1 MTNPLP
7 TVPVHAIDPQ
17 PDAPQWL
24 VRDLWTTAAV
34 GVVGGSPKVGKSW
47 FGLDLAVSV
56 ASGTPALGR
65 FPVDATGPALVY
77 LAEDALPRVRDRVAH
92 LCRHRGLDLSRLD
105 LQVVT
110 ADRLRLDTERDQ
122 LALDQTVQRIR
133 PALLLLD
140 PLVRLHSLDE
150 NSASDIS
157 SLLAFLRAINRRYHL
172 ALILVHHMAKRSRRN
187 LGQSL
192 RGSSD
197 LHAWTDSACYL
208 VRRPDDRLQ
217 LTVEHRSAPA
227 PDPLLLRLSGGGD
240 QPLSLL
246 VDSADAPPPPLA
258 EAVRAA
264 LRSAGQPLS
273 RTVLRQRLRVNNAR
287 LGVALQTLQ
296 QRGLAVRGPN
306 GWHLPVMIRTLG
318 CLPAL
323 IRPPFRCSTVPLQA
337 RARNGTTTAT
347 LRVIYPATNLGPG
360 RATQL
365 CPATEI
371 LWNLSVWSSGT
382 TTVSVILSSLATS
395 KYSSSRLDR
404 SDSSSDNA
412 RSVTG
417 PASLWSPE
425 RVLRR
430 WHR

>member
-1 MTNPLP
+1 MSHDLSPLGFRKTP
-7 TVPVHAIDPQ
+7 FT
-17 PDAPQWL
+17 
-24 VRDLWTTAAV
+24 RD
-34 GVVGGSPKVGKSW
+34 GE
-47 FGLDLAVSV
+47 
-56 ASGTPALGR
+56 

-77 LAEDALPRVRDRVAH
+77 LAEDALPRVRDRVSH
-92 LCRHRGLDLSRLD
+92 LCRHRGLDLARLD

-157 SLLAFLRAINRRYHL
+157 SLLGFLRAINRRHQL
-172 ALILVHHMAKRSRRN
+172 ALVLVHHMAKRSSCN

-246 VDSADAPPPPLA
+246 VDSADAPPPPLPVISRRNGRISGRIA
-258 EAVRAA
+258 SSESNRSESEAASILWTVRRVLYSVRTDRRSPPVHRRRGIATLPCQPPRQRRTRWRAA
-264 LRSAGQPLS
+264 AGSVRVPRESGRHGPEPRPAAPLS
-273 RTVLRQRLRVNNAR
+273 ATAWFRSRSRWPPTPGPRVDRDHAE
-287 LGVALQTLQ
+287 LLDFVDGDDAGYHPGQ
-296 QRGLAVRGPN
+296 QCDD
-306 GWHLPVMIRTLG
+306 H
-318 CLPAL
+318 
-323 IRPPFRCSTVPLQA
+323 
-337 RARNGTTTAT
+337 
-347 LRVIYPATNLGPG
+347 
-360 RATQL
+360 
-365 CPATEI
+365 
-371 LWNLSVWSSGT
+371 
-382 TTVSVILSSLATS
+382 
-395 KYSSSRLDR
+395 
-404 SDSSSDNA
+404 
-412 RSVTG
+412 
-417 PASLWSPE
+417 
-425 RVLRR
+425 
-430 WHR
+430 

>member
-34 GVVGGSPKVGKSW
+34 GVIGGSPKVGKSW

-77 LAEDALPRVRDRVAH
+77 LAEDALPRVRDRVSH
-92 LCRHRGLDLSRLD
+92 LCRHRGLDLARLD

-172 ALILVHHMAKRSRRN
+172 ALILVHHMAKRSSRN

-246 VDSADAPPPPLA
+246 VDSAAAPPPPLP

-306 GWHLPVMIRTLG
+306 GWHLP
-318 CLPAL
+318 
-323 IRPPFRCSTVPLQA
+323 S
-337 RARNGTTTAT
+337 
-347 LRVIYPATNLGPG
+347 
-360 RATQL
+360 
-365 CPATEI
+365 
-371 LWNLSVWSSGT
+371 
-382 TTVSVILSSLATS
+382 
-395 KYSSSRLDR
+395 
-404 SDSSSDNA
+404 
-412 RSVTG
+412 
-417 PASLWSPE
+417 
-425 RVLRR
+425 
-430 WHR
+430 

>member
-1 MTNPLP
+1 MTKPLP

-65 FPVDATGPALVY
+65 FPVDATGPVLVY

-157 SLLAFLRAINRRYHL
+157 SLLGFLRAINRRHQL
-172 ALILVHHMAKRSRRN
+172 ALVLVHHMAKRSRRN

-192 RGSSD
+192 RGLFRSPC
-197 LHAWTDSACYL
+197 L
-208 VRRPDDRLQ
+208 DRLR
-217 LTVEHRSAPA
+217 LLSRAAPPTTVCNLPSSTAPL
-227 PDPLLLRLSGGGD
+227 PLPTPSCCASQAAAT

-273 RTVLRQRLRVNNAR
+273 RTVPAPTPAR
-287 LGVALQTLQ
+287 Q
-296 QRGLAVRGPN
+296 QRSSRCRPPNSPTARPRRPQPN
-306 GWHLPVMIRTLG
+306 GWHLP
-318 CLPAL
+318 A
-323 IRPPFRCSTVPLQA
+323 
-337 RARNGTTTAT
+337 
-347 LRVIYPATNLGPG
+347 
-360 RATQL
+360 
-365 CPATEI
+365 
-371 LWNLSVWSSGT
+371 
-382 TTVSVILSSLATS
+382 
-395 KYSSSRLDR
+395 
-404 SDSSSDNA
+404 
-412 RSVTG
+412 
-417 PASLWSPE
+417 
-425 RVLRR
+425 
-430 WHR
+430 

>member
-1 MTNPLP
+1 M
-7 TVPVHAIDPQ
+7 A
-17 PDAPQWL
+17 
-24 VRDLWTTAAV
+24 
-34 GVVGGSPKVGKSW
+34 KSW
-47 FGLDLAVSV
+47 LGLDLAVSV

-77 LAEDALPRVRDRVAH
+77 LAEDALPRVRDRVSH
-92 LCRHRGLDLSRLD
+92 LCRHRGLHLSRLD
-105 LQVVT
+105 MQVVT

-157 SLLAFLRAINRRYHL
+157 SLLAFLRAINRRHQL
-172 ALILVHHMAKRSRRN
+172 ALVLVHHMAKRSSRN

-246 VDSADAPPPPLA
+246 VDSADAPPPPLPVISRRNGRISGA
-258 EAVRAA
+258 LPRQKSNRSESEAASILWTVRRV
-264 LRSAGQPLS
+264 LYSVRTDRRSPPVHRRRGS
-273 RTVLRQRLRVNNAR
+273 RRCRVNLHGSAAR
-287 LGVALQTLQ
+287 AGEPQQEVFGSLVNQVVTARNLDLLRRCQLPLGSVVEAGGRRHQGPGWTEITPNSLISSTGMTPDTTPASSATIIECQ
-296 QRGLAVRGPN
+296 QRDEQVRD
-306 GWHLPVMIRTLG
+306 
-318 CLPAL
+318 CPAL
-323 IRPPFRCSTVPLQA
+323 L
-337 RARNGTTTAT
+337 
-347 LRVIYPATNLGPG
+347 PG
-360 RATQL
+360 APNRR
-365 CPATEI
+365 
-371 LWNLSVWSSGT
+371 
-382 TTVSVILSSLATS
+382 SLHPE
-395 KYSSSRLDR
+395 
-404 SDSSSDNA
+404 
-412 RSVTG
+412 G
-417 PASLWSPE
+417 PE
-425 RVLRR
+425 RHVISAIGAIGQAKGPPLAGTRFTTGGRR
-430 WHR
+430 PR